1 MISSSATHVPVRKA
15 MSARVAF
22 DRRDNGKEETMNRLP
37 RNAAIAAAMLLAA
50 TVLTACDK
58 KDGTPAAA
66 AMAPAT
72 AAPAPSAAAP
82 ATSAPSSAAP
92 SATAPVATA
101 SAGDVPAECEAYI
114 RKVNTCM
121 DKLGANSPAVATFR
135 QQLDAART
143 QWASVPDK
151 VALAAQ
157 CKQST
162 DLFSQSATQMGC
174 E

>member
-1 MISSSATHVPVRKA
+1 

-58 KDGTPAAA
+58 KDGTPAAG

-72 AAPAPSAAAP
+72 AAPAPSAPAP
-82 ATSAPSSAAP
+82 ATSAAP

-101 SAGDVPAECEAYI
+101 SAGDVPAECESYI